1 MNDMLSEKFKA
12 VLFDLGGTLVKH
24 EDGPVIHR
32 RILEDNG
39 ITVSLEA
46 VTRAHSENERELD
59 MNQIPEQGQAF
70 WIKWNIRLLESLGIE
85 ENKEALARKID
96 EEWLDY
102 CTLEVYPDVIETLVQ
117 LRKRGIKTGII
128 TNAFERDLKRILS
141 QLKLND
147 YFDIAVGTDTCKKIK
162 PDKGIFLYTV
172 GRLGIKPDEALFVG
186 DSLEKDFEG
195 AKDSGLAALFIDR
208 ENKFKI
214 SGSIKS
220 LADVLRHV

>member
-1 MNDMLSEKFKA
+1 MNEMLAGRFKA

-39 ITVSLEA
+39 IDVSLEA
-46 VTRAHSENERELD
+46 VTRAHNENERELD

-85 ENKEALARKID
+85 KNKEILARKID

-128 TNAFERDLKRILS
+128 TNAFERDFQRILS
-141 QLKLND
+141 QLKLSD
-147 YFDIAVGTDTCKKIK
+147 FFDIVVGTDTCKKIK

-186 DSLEKDFEG
+186 DSLENDFEG
-195 AKDSGLAALFIDR
+195 AKNSGLTALLIDR
-208 ENKFKI
+208 ENKSTIF
-214 SGSIKS
+214 GSIQS
-220 LADVLRHV
+220 LTDVLRHV

>member
-1 MNDMLSEKFKA
+1 MNDMPSEKFKA

-24 EDGPVIHR
+24 EDGPMIHR

-39 ITVSLEA
+39 IDVSLEA

-85 ENKEALARKID
+85 ENKESLARKID

-117 LRKRGIKTGII
+117 LRKRDIKTGII

-147 YFDIAVGTDTCKKIK
+147 YFDIVVGTDTCKKIK
-162 PDKGIFLYTV
+162 PDKRIFLYTV

-195 AKDSGLAALFIDR
+195 AKNSGLAALLIDR

-214 SGSIKS
+214 SGSIQN
-220 LADVLRHV
+220 LADVLRCV

>member
-1 MNDMLSEKFKA
+1 MNEMLAGRFKA

-39 ITVSLEA
+39 IDVSLEA
-46 VTRAHSENERELD
+46 VTRAHNENERELD

-85 ENKEALARKID
+85 KNKEILARKID

-102 CTLEVYPDVIETLVQ
+102 CTLEVYPDVIETLVS
-117 LRKRGIKTGII
+117 LRRRGIKTGII
-128 TNAFERDLKRILS
+128 TNAFERDFQRILS
-141 QLKLND
+141 QLKLSD
-147 YFDIAVGTDTCKKIK
+147 FFDIVVGTDTCKKIK

-186 DSLEKDFEG
+186 DSLENDFEG
-195 AKDSGLAALFIDR
+195 AKNSGLTALLIDR
-208 ENKFKI
+208 ENKSKI
-214 SGSIKS
+214 FGSIQS
-220 LADVLRHV
+220 LTDVLRHV

>member
-1 MNDMLSEKFKA
+1 MNEMLAGRFKA

-39 ITVSLEA
+39 IDVSLEA
-46 VTRAHSENERELD
+46 VTRAHNENERELD

-85 ENKEALARKID
+85 KNKEILARKID

-128 TNAFERDLKRILS
+128 TNAFERDFQRILS
-141 QLKLND
+141 QLKLSD
-147 YFDIAVGTDTCKKIK
+147 FFDIVVGTDTCK
-162 PDKGIFLYTV
+162 
-172 GRLGIKPDEALFVG
+172 
-186 DSLEKDFEG
+186 
-195 AKDSGLAALFIDR
+195 
-208 ENKFKI
+208 
-214 SGSIKS
+214 
-220 LADVLRHV
+220 